1 MATNITIPDFNFA
14 AFYYAD
20 ILESLMRYKRIY
32 VPELTEELDE
42 EPFIQFLRAVALVG
56 HLNNTLLDL
65 VANESTLGTAKL
77 ADTVREMFKL
87 IDYDLSPA
95 TPSQVDIVYE
105 LSKVFDH
112 VANYVLIPEN
122 SQSSTKRDGNNP
134 IITFESLEELEI
146 ERTDRFSYVYALE
159 DTTYTNY
166 TDKANTTPGN
176 LWSPWTTPSSKDC
189 IYWGHKQVMW
199 NKLSAYLN
207 TPSSSI
213 GGVFEFYD
221 GEWRK
226 TNPSSVTV
234 TGGGSSLYF
243 DLTSYLGTQNRQ
255 GTLVRIQFNESS
267 TYEDVYVTWTG
278 SENVASTGL
287 LGQSDP
293 STEIEDYSVGSDWTI
308 LDDVEDGTLDFTQDG
323 DIDYTLPHTSTK
335 NWVKTTIN
343 GLEAFWLRY
352 RIIWATAP
360 TSPNFINTRMDEGK
374 QYVIRLVTQGLTHT
388 DEPLGS
394 STGLPN
400 QRFSI
405 SKENFIINSET
416 VTVGGDVWT
425 RVDNFLGSKPN
436 DKHYAVELTT
446 NDRAVIVFGDAVT
459 GKIPPLGVGNINVT
473 FRYGVQNNG
482 NVGANTVTI
491 DKSGLTFINKL
502 WNPRQATGWSEAQGA
517 SESSLEK
524 AKIEGPATLRIKDV
538 AISASD
544 VETLSLLY
552 TDSDGAKPFSRAFA
566 FEEGYGPK
574 TIELVVVA
582 KGGGTASSAQ
592 LENLQTYFNGDKYSY
607 PPVESHIVANQ
618 QVITANYIQKVIDL
632 DLTIYGNNISETV
645 VLNSLQSI
653 IQPEALKEDGI
664 TWEWNF
670 GVSITVS
677 RIIHEVFSTNNS
689 ITKVVVNSPS
699 SDVTLQTRELPVL
712 GEVTITI
719 IES

>member
-1 MATNITIPDFNFA
+1 MATNIIIPDFNFA

-20 ILESLMRYKRIY
+20 ILEALIQYKRIY

-56 HLNNTLLDL
+56 HLNNTILDL

-105 LSKVFDH
+105 LSKVF
-112 VANYVLIPEN
+112 NTSFLLIPEN
-122 SQSSTKRDGNNP
+122 SKASIKREGDNP
-134 IITFESLEELEI
+134 IITFEALDELEI
-146 ERTDRFSYVYALE
+146 ERTDQFSYVYALE
-159 DTTYTNY
+159 DSTYTNY
-166 TDKANTTPGN
+166 TSEANSDTTPADD
-176 LWSPWTTPSSKDC
+176 WSPWTTPVSKDC

-199 NKLSAYLN
+199 DKLSVYL
-207 TPSSSI
+207 TTASSNIS
-213 GGVFEFYD
+213 GVFEFYD

-226 TNPSSVTV
+226 ADPSSVTII
-234 TGGGSSLYF
+234 GGGSSLYF
-243 DLTSYLGTQNRQ
+243 DLTDYLGTQNRQ
-255 GTLVRIQFNESS
+255 GTLVRIQLNESS
-267 TYEDVYVTWTG
+267 AYEDVYVVWTG
-278 SENVASTGL
+278 SENVATTGL
-287 LGQSDP
+287 LGQSTP

-308 LDDVEDGTLDFTQDG
+308 LDDVEDNSLDFTQDG
-323 DIDYTLPHTSTK
+323 DIDYTLPHTTIK
-335 NWVKTTIN
+335 NWVKTSIN

-352 RIIWATAP
+352 RIIEVSTP
-360 TSPNFINTRMDEGK
+360 TSPTFINTRMDEGK
-374 QYVIRLVTQGLTHT
+374 QYVIRLATQGLTHT

-405 SKENFIINSET
+405 SKENFVINSET
-416 VTVGGDVWT
+416 VYVDDEAWT
-425 RVDNFLGSKPN
+425 RVDNFLESKPN
-436 DKHYAVELTT
+436 DKHYTVELTT

-459 GKIPPLGVGNINVT
+459 GKIPTLGVGNIDVT
-473 FRYGVQNNG
+473 FRYGVQDNG

-491 DKSGLTFINKL
+491 DKAGLTFINKL

-517 SESSLEK
+517 SESNLEK

-544 VETLSLLY
+544 VETLTLLY

-582 KGGGTASSAQ
+582 KGGGSASSAQ

-607 PPVESHIVANQ
+607 PPIESHIVANQ
-618 QVITANYIQKVIDL
+618 QVITTNYIQKVIDL
-632 DLTIYGNNISETV
+632 DLTIYGKDISETPI
-645 VLNSLQSI
+645 LNSLQGI
-653 IQPEALKEDGI
+653 IQPEALKEDGMI
-664 TWEWNF
+664 WEWNF
-670 GVSITVS
+670 GVAITTS
-677 RIIHEVFSTNNS
+677 RIIHEVFSTDDS
-689 ITKVVVNSPS
+689 ITKVVVNSPT